1 MSYQFWGILSGV
13 LGLFSGAWYLVRI
26 FRREVHPHITSWLL
40 WTLIA
45 LAMLASYWSAGAKGG
60 DHIWVAVVGLVNP
73 LLITL
78 VAWRVGSWNK
88 PDHLDWACV
97 LLSVT
102 SLLLWWVV
110 QGDKDLSLYSLL
122 LAILADACAVGP
134 MIRACVKDPTID
146 RPGPW
151 ALFGVASAVN
161 MLAISEHTFAN
172 YIYPIYMTVGALTIA
187 TLLWRGN
194 VRASRN
200 V

>member
-1 MSYQFWGILSGV
+1 MSYQFCGILSGV

-88 PDHLDWACV
+88 PDHLDWARGHSSESLPRSTC
-97 LLSVT
+97 LRSVST
-102 SLLLWWVV
+102 RS
-110 QGDKDLSLYSLL
+110 
-122 LAILADACAVGP
+122 
-134 MIRACVKDPTID
+134 RTISI
-146 RPGPW
+146 P
-151 ALFGVASAVN
+151 S
-161 MLAISEHTFAN
+161 T
-172 YIYPIYMTVGALTIA
+172 
-187 TLLWRGN
+187 
-194 VRASRN
+194 
-200 V
+200 